1 MRILILS
8 LPYTRCHTLYI
19 LVHRKIL
26 RTVEKLNNNFWISI
40 ATDWYEYLKCRIN
53 HLQRH
58 LPPLTSAGDNRDGQH
73 WHHPDIH
80 KGWSLVQHLFCLDH
94 SKSNTQELYLL
105 LQNRKMYFKMQG
117 RSNNSPRMVYNI
129 AKIAISTV
137 IWSGEIRWRGLSWVP
152 LKLLIPLHITIR
164 WLPSPFTVTNVIISS
179 CSIVKLRFKLFP
191 SV

>member
-8 LPYTRCHTLYI
+8 LPYTRCRTLYI

-40 ATDWYEYLKCRIN
+40 ATEYEYLECKIN

-80 KGWSLVQHLFCLDH
+80 KGWSLAQHLFCLDH

-105 LQNRKMYFKMQG
+105 LQNRKMYFKIQG
-117 RSNNSPRMVYNI
+117 RSNKMVYNI

-137 IWSGEIRWRGLSWVP
+137 IWSGEIRWRGLSRVP
-152 LKLLIPLHITIR
+152 LKLLIPLHITFR
-164 WLPSPFTVTNVIISS
+164 WSLSPFTVTNVIISF
-179 CSIVKLRFKLFP
+179 CPIVKLRFKLFP